1 MNNRIPKEERL
12 EIKKKTHK
20 NMMWIGIT
28 SIVMMFIG
36 FSSAYIVAKGDAT
49 WVSIAVPQEFYTSS
63 IIIVLSSITFFIA
76 VKLAKKENKRGSSIF
91 VVITLILGLAFVKF
105 QWTGWENL
113 MSKGMN
119 FVDALHVKGLID
131 GGKGE
136 YGVDYSVFHKGDEL
150 KYIDGKFYDLRDEY
164 NSNEIIPKL
173 SAKNNAS
180 SYMYLLSGLHLLH
193 LLGGIISLIV
203 VSFKSLRGLYTKNDT
218 VGIEVSSIYW
228 HFLDFLWLYLLF
240 LLYYVG

>member
-1 MNNRIPKEERL
+1 MINSIPKEERL
-12 EIKKKTHK
+12 DVKKKTHK
-20 NMMWIGIT
+20 SMMWIAIT

-36 FSSAYIVAKGDAT
+36 FSSAYVVAKGDAT
-49 WVSIAVPQEFYTSS
+49 WVSIAVPEEFYTSS
-63 IIIVLSSITFFIA
+63 IIIVISSFTFFIA
-76 VKLAKKENKRGSSIF
+76 VKLAKKEKKIGSSIF

-105 QWTGWENL
+105 QLTGWENL
-113 MSKGMN
+113 MNKGMN

-131 GGKGE
+131 GDKGE

-150 KYIDGKFYDLRDEY
+150 KYVDGKFYDLRDDY

-173 SAKNNAS
+173 SSKNNAS

-203 VSFKSLRGLYTKNDT
+203 VSFKSLAGLYTKNDT
-218 VGIEVSSIYW
+218 VGLEVSSIYW

-240 LLYYVG
+240 LLYYIG